1 MTSGFFPGPYGS
13 PFDDFFARYLGG
25 GQPPQRQRVDITQFL
40 SQQARELVNAAARQ
54 AAAAGSAD
62 LDTEHLL
69 WAMAGEETTRQ
80 FLARAGADPD
90 QLRAQLDG
98 QLRRGE
104 PRQEPPSLTPAAK
117 RALLDAHRISRAL
130 GSTYIGPEHLLFALA
145 VNPDSPGGRVL
156 RDRGVTPEALQQAAT
171 GGAQPG
177 AGRPGGG
184 GGQPPSN
191 TPTLDEYGRD
201 LTEMARNGQIDPVI
215 GREPEIEQTV
225 EVLSRRR
232 KNNPVLIGEAGV
244 GKTAIVEGIAA
255 QIVDGDVPE
264 TLRGRRLVELDLTG
278 LVAGTRY
285 RGDFEERIKKIID
298 EIREHSDEVIVFID
312 ELHTVVG
319 AGASEGSGGAGN
331 MLKPALARGELHIIG
346 ATTLDEYRRNIEKDA
361 ALERRFQPI
370 LVPEPSV
377 EDTVQILCGLRDRYE
392 AHHEVR
398 FTDDAIRAAVEL
410 SDRYITDRHLPDK
423 AIDLIDQAGARVRR
437 RVRMPPTDLRGLE
450 QEVEQLQR
458 EKDQAVA
465 AEQYERASELR
476 DQLAAAQARLEQAR
490 GGGTRSSIPEVGV
503 EDIAE
508 VVSRATGIPV
518 NQLTQEEMQR
528 LLRLE
533 EHLHE
538 RVVGQEDAVRVVAE
552 AVRRSRVGLGDPDR
566 PIGSFLFLG
575 PTGVGKTELARAL
588 AEALFGDE
596 DRMIRLDM
604 SEFQERHTVS
614 RLVGSP
620 PGYVGYEDA
629 GQLTEAVRRRPYSVV
644 LLDEIEKAHPDVFNT
659 LLQVLDDGRLTDSQG
674 RTVDFK
680 NTVLIMT
687 SNLGSE
693 LIQGR
698 NAPLGFGAG
707 DGASSDAGLRDR
719 LMRRLRESF
728 RPEFLN
734 RIDEIVVFSQLE
746 EAQLAQITR
755 LLLEETRR
763 RLSAQDIEVAFS
775 DEAVGW
781 IAQRGFEPQFG
792 ARPLRRTIQ
801 REVDNPL
808 ARLLLD
814 GRLASGGRV
823 TVGVRDGALD
833 FAVEAPAGAA
843 SAATG

>member
-1 MTSGFFPGPYGS
+1 MTSGYFPGPYGS
-13 PFDDFFARYLGG
+13 PFDDFFARYMGG
-25 GQPPQRQRVDITQFL
+25 ARQPRQRVDITQFL
-40 SQQARELVNAAARQ
+40 SEQARELVNAAARR
-54 AAAAGSAD
+54 AAEVGSPD
-62 LDTEHLL
+62 LDTDHLL
-69 WAMAGEETTRQ
+69 WAMTEEESTRQ
-80 FLARAGADPD
+80 LISRAGADPA
-90 QLRAQLDG
+90 QLRAELDG
-98 QLRRGE
+98 VPRRGE
-104 PRQEPPSLTPAAK
+104 ARGETPALTPAAK
-117 RALLDAHRISRAL
+117 RTLLDAHQISRAL

-145 VNPDSPGGRVL
+145 VNPDSPGGRFL
-156 RDRGVTPEALQQAAT
+156 RQRGVTPEALQQAVS
-171 GGAQPG
+171 G
-177 AGRPGGG
+177 AGGGQGGG
-184 GGQPPSN
+184 GRPPSS

-201 LTEMARNGQIDPVI
+201 LTAMARNGEIDPVI
-215 GREPEIEQTV
+215 GRGQEIEQTV

-264 TLRGRRLVELDLTG
+264 TLRGRRVVEIDLTG

-285 RGDFEERIKKIID
+285 RGDFEERLKKIID

-319 AGASEGSGGAGN
+319 AGASEGSAGAGN

-370 LVPEPSV
+370 LVPEPSI

-392 AHHEVR
+392 AHHQVR
-398 FTDDAIRAAVEL
+398 FTDEAVVGAVEL

-437 RVRMPPTDLRGLE
+437 RVKTPPTDLRGLE
-450 QEVEQLQR
+450 HEVERLQR

-465 AEQYERASELR
+465 AEQYERASDLR
-476 DQLAAAQARLEQAR
+476 DQVAEAQRRLEQAR
-490 GGGTRSSIPEVGV
+490 NGGGEGPGVPEVGV

-518 NQLTQEEMQR
+518 SQLTQEEMER
-528 LLRLE
+528 LLHLE
-533 EHLHE
+533 QGLHE
-538 RVVGQEDAVRVVAE
+538 RVIGQDEAVEVVAE

-588 AEALFGDE
+588 AEALFGDV

-644 LLDEIEKAHPDVFNT
+644 LFDEIEKAHPDVFNT

-693 LIQGR
+693 LIVGR
-698 NAPLGFGAG
+698 REPLGFG
-707 DGASSDAGLRDR
+707 SSTRSADDGLRDQ

-734 RIDEIVVFSQLE
+734 RIDEIVIFRQLE
-746 EAQLAQITR
+746 KEQLRQITD

-763 RLSAQDIEVAFS
+763 RMRAQDIQVEFTQ
-775 DEAVGW
+775 EAVDW
-781 IAQRGFEPQFG
+781 LAERGFEPEFG
-792 ARPLRRTIQ
+792 ARPLRRVIQ
-801 REVDNPL
+801 REVDNPMS
-808 ARLLLD
+808 RLLLD
-814 GRLASGGRV
+814 GRVHRGQQVRV
-823 TVGVRDGALD
+823 VVRDGGLD
-833 FAVEAPAGAA
+833 FEVVESREPATAGQ
-843 SAATG
+843 S